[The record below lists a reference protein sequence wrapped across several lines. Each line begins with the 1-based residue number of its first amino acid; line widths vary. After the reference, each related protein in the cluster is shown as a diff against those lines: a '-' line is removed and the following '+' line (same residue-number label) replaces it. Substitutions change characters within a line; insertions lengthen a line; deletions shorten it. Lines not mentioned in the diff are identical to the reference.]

1 MSITYPSSDSQG
13 DQWLVAR
20 SLEFFFLLHSTV
32 TSNHLTCFICH
43 VKTVPASSVW
53 AFSYITLLTS
63 YDLSCGTEHGGVCIW
78 LDTTIFYSSSL
89 VIQNYFPTVLPSLHH
104 VWSKVEA
111 HLQRHLSPGIRR
123 KYCYCFPN
131 EPPSSSR
138 LPTHI
143 STNNHQCQS
152 TLQQTKGN
160 NPPASTI
167 SSTTHLL
174 YSPESTAASLHALWD
189 LKGAPNTSSQQHDP

>member
-1 MSITYPSSDSQG
+1 MGIFLYHTTDLLWFVLWYWTWRCLHLIG
-13 DQWLVAR
+13 HHH
-20 SLEFFFLLHSTV
+20 FLLQLFGNPELLSYNAAFTPP
-32 TSNHLTCFICH
+32 C
-43 VKTVPASSVW
+43 VKQGWGPPAELW
-53 AFSYITLLTS
+53 
-63 YDLSCGTEHGGVCIW
+63 
-78 LDTTIFYSSSL
+78 
-89 VIQNYFPTVLPSLHH
+89 IQFR
-104 VWSKVEA
+104 
-111 HLQRHLSPGIRR
+111 RHLSPGIRR

>member
-1 MSITYPSSDSQG
+1 MGIFLYHTTDLLWFVLWYWTWRCLHLIG
-13 DQWLVAR
+13 HHH
-20 SLEFFFLLHSTV
+20 FLLH
-32 TSNHLTCFICH
+32 F
-43 VKTVPASSVW
+43 
-53 AFSYITLLTS
+53 
-63 YDLSCGTEHGGVCIW
+63 
-78 LDTTIFYSSSL
+78 SSL